1 MPDGTLEF
9 DTKIDQTGFNKGV
22 DSLNTAAA
30 SAGNIMKGLL
40 GADLFKAAGEQL
52 LGFAKK
58 GIQLASDLEEV
69 QNVVDVT
76 FGDGAA
82 EINQFAKEASA
93 SFGLTE
99 LQAKQF
105 SGTIGAMVKSMGLT
119 ETQALDMS
127 TSLVGLAGDM
137 ASFYN
142 LDHEEAFNKIR
153 SGIAGETEPLKQLG
167 INMSVAN
174 LEAYALTKG
183 IKKAYD
189 EMSEAEKVQLRY
201 GYIMEQTTDAQGDFV
216 RTQDSYANQVRTLQN
231 NLDTLGANVGSLL
244 VPALSGA
251 VGWLNDLFNGPATDE
266 TTAKI
271 NEAINALETMDQDVQ
286 GIKNDYAAQAIKIRV
301 DYTEAQNLTEELFAL
316 KEELDMGFGDR
327 TLKLGMSGDDVTA
340 LQNQLA
346 SLGYAVDLANEVG
359 VFGDTT
365 QAALMKYQED
375 MGLAVDGIAGVNTY
389 ASLAAGNTKRLAD
402 KTSELVALYPELEQ
416 YVGEDGVL
424 TLEQQEVD
432 KLIASYHELAITKAM
447 QGKVAGLEAEYIE
460 NAATLKTLEGERKL
474 IEKEKAAL
482 EDAKVERDAAF
493 AAVEKEYT
501 SSLAYG
507 VQDVDAATAALD
519 QWIAAYGGI
528 GEVREMLDASGK
540 EFDLSSIIGADGMT
554 VDAAQIE
561 KDTEA
566 LNTLKAVLEELY
578 LSGEENALDAD
589 IANKQAQLDEIDA
602 AIAEYT
608 PKVEN
613 LYAEY
618 EREKAAVKAAIED
631 LASESTSVGEE
642 TTDNIADGMTSNS
655 AALDTAIST
664 LAAGMQASANKNKII
679 FPVGIAGAPSRPTG
693 YSHATGIDRVPYDNY
708 LARLHVGE
716 SVLTAAEA
724 QTWREGGG
732 QAIDYERLAN
742 AVVSAQKS
750 AAPTPVVLEVDGRV
764 LAETQAANNRA
775 ALNDRSRR
783 IARGYGK

>member
-119 ETQALDMS
+119 EAQALDMS
-127 TSLVGLAGDM
+127 TSLVGLSGDM

-183 IKKAYD
+183 IKRAYD

-231 NLDTLGANVGSLL
+231 NLDMLGANVGSLL

-271 NEAINALETMDQDVQ
+271 NDAITALETMDQDVQ

-346 SLGYAVDLANEVG
+346 ALGYAVDIANEVG
-359 VFGDTT
+359 TFGETT
-365 QAALMKYQED
+365 QAALMQYQSD
-375 MGLAVDGIAGVNTY
+375 MGLAVDGIAGVNTFS
-389 ASLAAGNTKRLAD
+389 ALAAFNTQQLAN

-416 YVGEDGVL
+416 YVGKDGVL
-424 TLEQQEVD
+424 TLEQAEVE
-432 KLIASYHELAITKAM
+432 KLIGSYHELAITKAM
-447 QGKVAGLEAEYIE
+447 QARASGIEQEYIE
-460 NAATLKTLEGERKL
+460 AAAALKLLEGERAIVADQL
-474 IEKEKAAL
+474 NDLNAEAEKRGAL
-482 EDAKVERDAAF
+482 WESAKGVYFSFDTEEFDA
-493 AAVEKEYT
+493 
-501 SSLAYG
+501 
-507 VQDVDAATAALD
+507 QAALD
-519 QWIAAYGGI
+519 VVDQWIEVYGNLDSI
-528 GEVREMLDASGK
+528 REMFKNDPT
-540 EFDLSSIIGADGMT
+540 FDLSKIIGTDGMT
-554 VDAAQIE
+554 VDATQIE
-561 KDTEA
+561 NDAAA
-566 LNTLKAVLEELY
+566 LNTLFDVLRMMYTGSEHTDALMDVKAAE
-578 LSGEENALDAD
+578 D
-589 IANKQAQLDEIDA
+589 QLATIDA
-602 AIAEYT
+602 AIKEYS
-608 PKVEN
+608 PKVEK
-613 LYAEY
+613 LYADW
-618 EREKAAVKAAIED
+618 EREEAAVKAAMEDLTESGKDTGGTTTDKIAEGMTDKTTALNTAIED
-631 LASESTSVGEE
+631 LAAS
-642 TTDNIADGMTSNS
+642 
-655 AALDTAIST
+655 
-664 LAAGMQASANKNKII
+664 MQATADQNKIV
-679 FPVGIAGAPSRPTG
+679 FPVGIAAANVGRVG
-693 YSHATGIDRVPYDNY
+693 YSHATGLDYVPYDNY

-716 SVLTAAEA
+716 SVLPASEA
-724 QTWREGGG
+724 RAYREGGG
-732 QAIDYERLAN
+732 ANIDYDKLAAAVSSAGGNGASGPIVLEIDGKRLA
-742 AVVSAQKS
+742 
-750 AAPTPVVLEVDGRV
+750 EV
-764 LAETQAANNRA
+764 QAANNRS
-775 ALNDRSRR
+775 ALNSRSRA